1 MHDGNDLPS
10 DDHDCYVCSRDV
22 DLVER
27 CELISDRS
35 MPRPKLEIA
44 PESVGLVPMVMNASI
59 KHTNREACQ
68 DGLDWCTVLCDRGS
82 DTPSTN
88 VSLSPNLH
96 RLCSEISYWKVTRNT

>member
-44 PESVGLVPMVMNASI
+44 PKSVGLVRMVMNATVVSSI
-59 KHTNREACQ
+59 LIAKRVRT
-68 DGLDWCTVLCDRGS
+68 GS
-82 DTPSTN
+82 IG
-88 VSLSPNLH
+88 VQY
-96 RLCSEISYWKVTRNT
+96 CVIEVATRPARMLA